1 MSIVKLYGVS
11 GSRALRSLWAIEE
24 VGIDYEQILVDFKER
39 SKSDEYLEINPNG
52 RIPALV
58 DDDVTI
64 FESMAINL
72 YLAKKYGGELYPSG
86 PRNEALGIQWS
97 IWVISEIEHL
107 QVQCLMQKLFVAEE
121 KRNTKLI
128 TSCERQLLR
137 PLAVLDN
144 TLSKTQWLA
153 GENFTIADLNVS
165 SVMLLLHRIEFDY
178 SNFHHLTKWVNQ
190 CYDRSALHRAQI
202 KS

>member
-1 MSIVKLYGVS
+1 MSKMKLYGVS

-24 VGIDYEQILVDFKER
+24 VGVDYEQVLVDFKES

-72 YLAKKYGGELYPSG
+72 YLAKKYGGDLYPFG
-86 PRNEALGIQWS
+86 DRNEALALQWS
-97 IWVISEIEHL
+97 VWVISEIEHL
-107 QVQCLMQKLFVAEE
+107 QIQCLMQKLFVPEE

-128 TSCERQLLR
+128 ASCERQLVR
-137 PLAVLDN
+137 PLAVLDS
-144 TLSKTQWLA
+144 TLSRTQWLA
-153 GENFTIADLNVS
+153 GETFTIADLNVS
-165 SVMLLLHRIEFDY
+165 SVMLLLRRIEFDY
-178 SNFHHLTKWVNQ
+178 SNFKHITKWVNQ
-190 CYDRSALHRAQI
+190 CYDRSSLKRAQM
-202 KS
+202 KN